1 MGCAQSTPNSSSSQ
15 QRLFRQLFG
24 GASTDEN
31 EEDDDRRRGRGTLSQ
46 QEFQRQQRARQK
58 ATEEVLKT
66 KVVLLGDSGVGKSCI
81 VNRFATNTFDIDSR
95 VTVGAAFV
103 ARTID
108 ALNGGE
114 EEETEEN
121 ASRKNKKKSKEG
133 IATSVDGESSG
144 GASKR
149 KVKFEI
155 WDTAGQERY
164 ESLANLYYRRAH
176 VALVV
181 FALDD
186 EKSFEKAR
194 FWINELKEKCEKRDV
209 LIILCGNKMD
219 KITDEHEDRIVEP
232 SSSSRK
238 KEGEIMES
246 GEEKKDDDDDAMF
259 VSMDRAERMA
269 NELGCHMCVT
279 SSAKTGEGVE
289 ELFFG
294 VARRLLRKQSQKGDG
309 ATMATRKK
317 PKAKSDENRE
327 VSTLLP
333 PPPRSEIERNP
344 DDDAAVPADAAKKK
358 KKKKKKKTTTKED
371 MSDNPTRRPLH
382 DTS

>member
-46 QEFQRQQRARQK
+46 REFQRQQRARQK

-103 ARTID
+103 ARTIEV
-108 ALNGGE
+108 LNGGE
-114 EEETEEN
+114 EEETEGN
-121 ASRKNKKKSKEG
+121 ASRKSKKKSKE
-133 IATSVDGESSG
+133 ISATSADGESIG

-232 SSSSRK
+232 SSSLRK
-238 KEGEIMES
+238 MESEIMES
-246 GEEKKDDDDDAMF
+246 EEEERKDDDDDAMF

-269 NELGCHMCVT
+269 NELGCQMCVT

-294 VARRLLRKQSQKGDG
+294 VARRLLRKQYQKGDG
-309 ATMATRKK
+309 ATIATR
-317 PKAKSDENRE
+317 
-327 VSTLLP
+327 
-333 PPPRSEIERNP
+333 
-344 DDDAAVPADAAKKK
+344 
-358 KKKKKKKTTTKED
+358 
-371 MSDNPTRRPLH
+371 
-382 DTS
+382 

>member
-1 MGCAQSTPNSSSSQ
+1 M
-15 QRLFRQLFG
+15 
-24 GASTDEN
+24 
-31 EEDDDRRRGRGTLSQ
+31 
-46 QEFQRQQRARQK
+46 
-58 ATEEVLKT
+58 KT

-103 ARTID
+103 ARTIEVND
-108 ALNGGE
+108 DTRDVG
-114 EEETEEN
+114 
-121 ASRKNKKKSKEG
+121 KE
-133 IATSVDGESSG
+133 
-144 GASKR
+144 R

-194 FWINELKEKCEKRDV
+194 FWINELKEKCERRDA

-219 KITDEHEDRIVEP
+219 KITDEHEDRIVEN
-232 SSSSRK
+232 SSKNNFNGRTK
-238 KEGEIMES
+238 IEKGNDGEIVE
-246 GEEKKDDDDDAMF
+246 GKEEEDDDEEEEETMF

-289 ELFFG
+289 ELFFE
-294 VARRLLRKQSQKGDG
+294 VARKLLQREKGGRRKTDATNNEASKQKKTRNTNTSG
-309 ATMATRKK
+309 ARANAETA
-317 PKAKSDENRE
+317 
-327 VSTLLP
+327 VV
-333 PPPRSEIERNP
+333 PPRTRDEEANN
-344 DDDAAVPADAAKKK
+344 ATKKK
-358 KKKKKKKTTTKED
+358 KKKKKKKTATTTDGE
-371 MSDNPTRRPLH
+371 SNPSRRPLH
-382 DTS
+382 DT